1 MVSLSAFF
9 LALRSGRAVFF
20 DVRYA
25 DVAKGFYGLYPAATM
40 TKTQTTIGA
49 GTKIIG
55 RLETDGDLVV
65 EGQLEGGPLRVSG
78 RLVVGRTG
86 AVSCEDTE
94 VGDALVV
101 GLFSGTLKAREV
113 VRIHQSGRLLGEVM
127 ATRVTF
133 VSDAQ
138 LAGLI
143 GAPKAAVPVPA
154 SVPAPAPVVTPTAT
168 VSPSAAT
175 PPPLAGKAPP
185 PLVPPSPAPVAMPNA
200 EPPRVPPAARS
211 IPSLPSIGTRSMQRR
226 D

>member
-1 MVSLSAFF
+1 MFC
-9 LALRSGRAVFF
+9 

-25 DVAKGFYGLYPAATM
+25 DVAKGSSGLYPAANM

-49 GTKIIG
+49 GTKIVG

-113 VRIHQSGRLLGEVM
+113 VRIHQGGRLLGEVM

-138 LAGLI
+138 LAGLV
-143 GAPKAAVPVPA
+143 GSAAPKAAAPMPPVA
-154 SVPAPAPVVTPTAT
+154 HAAPAAPVAPT

-175 PPPLAGKAPP
+175 PAPLAGKAPP
-185 PLVPPSPAPVAMPNA
+185 PLAPPAPAPVAMANV
-200 EPPRVPPAARS
+200 EPPKAAPAART

>member
-1 MVSLSAFF
+1 MV
-9 LALRSGRAVFF
+9 
-20 DVRYA
+20 
-25 DVAKGFYGLYPAATM
+25 
-40 TKTQTTIGA
+40 
-49 GTKIIG
+49 
-55 RLETDGDLVV
+55 DGH
-65 EGQLEGGPLRVSG
+65 LEGGPLRVAG

-94 VGDALVV
+94 VGDALIV

-113 VRIHQSGRLLGEVM
+113 VRIHQGGRLLGEVM

-143 GAPKAAVPVPA
+143 GSAAAKPASPVTTPAASAAV
-154 SVPAPAPVVTPTAT
+154 VPAPAPVA
-168 VSPSAAT
+168 PSAIT

-185 PLVPPSPAPVAMPNA
+185 PFAPPSPAPVAMPHA
-200 EPPRVPPAARS
+200 EPPLAPPPAAERT

-226 D
+226 E

>member
-1 MVSLSAFF
+1 MFC
-9 LALRSGRAVFF
+9 

-25 DVAKGFYGLYPAATM
+25 DVAKGSSGLYPAANM

-49 GTKIIG
+49 GTKIVG

-113 VRIHQSGRLLGEVM
+113 VRIHQGGRLLGEVM

-138 LAGLI
+138 LAGLV
-143 GAPKAAVPVPA
+143 GSAAPKAAAPTPPAAHVAPAA
-154 SVPAPAPVVTPTAT
+154 SVAPTAPS
-168 VSPSAAT
+168 VSPSAVT
-175 PPPLAGKAPP
+175 PAPLAGKAPP
-185 PLVPPSPAPVAMPNA
+185 PLAPPAPAPVAMANA
-200 EPPRVPPAARS
+200 EPPRAAPAART
-211 IPSLPSIGTRSMQRR
+211 IPSLPSIGNRSMQRR

>member
-1 MVSLSAFF
+1 M
-9 LALRSGRAVFF
+9 
-20 DVRYA
+20 
-25 DVAKGFYGLYPAATM
+25 YPAATM

-49 GTKIIG
+49 GTKIVG
-55 RLETDGDLVV
+55 KLETDGDLMVD
-65 EGQLEGGPLRVSG
+65 GHLEGGPLRVAG

-94 VGDALVV
+94 VGDALIV
-101 GLFSGTLKAREV
+101 GLFSGTLKAHEA
-113 VRIHQSGRLLGEVM
+113 VRIHQGGRLLGEVM

-143 GAPKAAVPVPA
+143 AGAAAKPA
-154 SVPAPAPVVTPTAT
+154 SPVTTPAASAGVVPAPAPVA
-168 VSPSAAT
+168 PSAIT

-185 PLVPPSPAPVAMPNA
+185 PFAPPSPAPVAMPHA
-200 EPPRVPPAARS
+200 EPPLAPPPAAERT

-226 D
+226 E

>member
-1 MVSLSAFF
+1 M
-9 LALRSGRAVFF
+9 
-20 DVRYA
+20 RYA
-25 DVAKGFYGLYPAATM
+25 DVAKGCYGLYPAATM

-49 GTKIIG
+49 GTKIVG

-65 EGQLEGGPLRVSG
+65 EGQLEGGPLRVAG

-113 VRIHQSGRLLGEVM
+113 VRIHQGGRLLGEVM

-138 LAGLI
+138 LAGLV
-143 GAPKAAVPVPA
+143 GSATPKAAAAPT
-154 SVPAPAPVVTPTAT
+154 APAPVAAPVAAPAPT

-175 PPPLAGKAPP
+175 PAPLAGKAPP
-185 PLVPPSPAPVAMPNA
+185 PLAPPSPAPVAMPNA
-200 EPPRVPPAARS
+200 EPPRIPPAART
-211 IPSLPSIGTRSMQRR
+211 IPSLPSLGTRSMQRR